1 MQSTAYTETI
11 LARLILYGN
20 TIPESP
26 VIKTPTLTEILI
38 SSSCAVCVRFL
49 RFAINP
55 CAFLNIIYINEVTI
69 DSTKSISISYAPTY
83 VYIRKTSPPT
93 ITAPPTHAASST
105 RFSLFLKRV
114 YIQNNSAAT
123 RYFVSTALPAD
134 VISAIESTVIPRYA
148 ILLSKQEAKKATPNG
163 KSPKTDARPAKSN
176 SILIPT
182 SLTDGARSISVFR
195 CLFTAG

>member
-1 MQSTAYTETI
+1 

-55 CAFLNIIYINEVTI
+55 CAFLNIIYMSEVTI

-83 VYIRKTSPPT
+83 VYIRKTNPPT

-123 RYFVSTALPAD
+123 RYFVSSALPAD

>member
-55 CAFLNIIYINEVTI
+55 CAFLNI